1 MSTYHTAARF
11 LVQLP
16 ENSENY
22 KNDQVCKFFNVTSD
36 DAETVVR
43 VEYLHDFGLLF
54 LSLCCHIINVD
65 LPLKLGL
72 GKGIV
77 VAMHPISLHH

>member
-1 MSTYHTAARF
+1 MSTSHTAARF

-43 VEYLHDFGLLF
+43 VEFESE
-54 LSLCCHIINVD
+54 SLTCMILACSFSACVVTSLMLICHSSWA
-65 LPLKLGL
+65 L
-72 GKGIV
+72 GKE
-77 VAMHPISLHH
+77 